1 MQALWKYGGRMKY
14 GLIAA
19 VIAVVALFYFMS
31 QSNKA
36 DAERLKQAEIA
47 HQQKLEQDKANE
59 ANLEQA
65 SLARQVEAEKA
76 KALKVEQA
84 QLGSEKKAREL
95 EQAAKQNAALQANK
109 PVVKENK
116 YPEEEWMSICK
127 SAAGAAKAIMTNRQ
141 RGVAMTEM
149 MDKVVRP
156 AEPAIKDIVK
166 AFVIDAYSRPR
177 YDTPE
182 NQQKSVLDFENSA
195 YLTCVKVRQ

>member
-1 MQALWKYGGRMKY
+1 MKY

-95 EQAAKQNAALQANK
+95 EQAAKQNAALQASK
-109 PVVKENK
+109 PEVKENK
-116 YPEEEWMSICK
+116 YSEEEWMSICK

>member
-65 SLARQVEAEKA
+65 SLARRVEAEKA

-116 YPEEEWMSICK
+116 YSEEEWMSICK

-141 RGVAMTEM
+141 RGVVMTEM

-195 YLTCVKVRQ
+195 YLTCVKVRK

>member
-1 MQALWKYGGRMKY
+1 MKY
-14 GLIAA
+14 GLIVAT
-19 VIAVVALFYFMS
+19 IAVVALFYFMS

-47 HQQKLEQDKANE
+47 HQQKLEQDKTNE
-59 ANLEQA
+59 VNLEQT
-65 SLARQVEAEKA
+65 SLARQAEAEKA

-95 EQAAKQNAALQANK
+95 EQAAKQNAALQASK
-109 PVVKENK
+109 PEVKENK
-116 YPEEEWMSICK
+116 YSEEEWMSICK
-127 SAAGAAKAIMTNRQ
+127 STAGAARAIMTNRQ

-166 AFVIDAYSRPR
+166 AFVIDAYNRPR

-182 NQQKSVLDFENSA
+182 YQQKSVLDFENHA
-195 YLTCVKVRQ
+195 YLTCIKVRQ

>member
-1 MQALWKYGGRMKY
+1 MKY

-65 SLARQVEAEKA
+65 SLARRVEAEKA

-116 YPEEEWMSICK
+116 YSEEEWMSICK

-141 RGVAMTEM
+141 RGVVMTEM

-195 YLTCVKVRQ
+195 YLTCVKVRK

>member
-1 MQALWKYGGRMKY
+1 MKY

-116 YPEEEWMSICK
+116 YSEEEWMSICK
-127 SAAGAAKAIMTNRQ
+127 SAAGAAKAITTNRQ